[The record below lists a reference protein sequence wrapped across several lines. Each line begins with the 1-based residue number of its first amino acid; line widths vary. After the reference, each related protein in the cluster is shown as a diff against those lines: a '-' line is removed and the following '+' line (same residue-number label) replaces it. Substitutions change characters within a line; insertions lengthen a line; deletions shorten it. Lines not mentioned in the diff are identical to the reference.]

1 MSQDVTPG
9 TTTPDEVPATP
20 DPTGAE
26 VLQAYFAGQVKVLDD
41 WREPVIADA
50 PDAVHKSR
58 VATRRLRSL
67 LRTFRPLLDADET
80 EALRAELKW
89 WADVLG
95 APRDAEV
102 MKAKLVAAVEQ
113 LPAEKRRGPVVNRIT
128 TELDEEHR
136 SSHARLVAEID
147 APRAVA
153 LMERLH
159 AAAADFPT
167 APAADAPAGECLTP
181 LVAKVCRRVD
191 ADAHRAMTEKGNAS
205 LFWWHETRK
214 KAKAA
219 RYAGEAL
226 VDAFGD
232 DAKKLGKAYEAVTES
247 LGELQDSAVAVE
259 KLIELAQRADAAG
272 ESTVTYWH
280 LIDAEREIG
289 HGAKDAGQAA
299 LERVEASGVRD
310 WTR

>member
-1 MSQDVTPG
+1 MTQE
-9 TTTPDEVPATP
+9 TTEPATTAP
-20 DPTGAE
+20 EPSGAQ
-26 VLQAYFAGQVKVLDD
+26 VLQDYFASQVKVLDD
-41 WREPVIADA
+41 WRQPVIEDA

-67 LRTFRPLLDADET
+67 LRTFRPLLDADAT
-80 EALRAELKW
+80 EPIRAELKW

-102 MKAKLVAAVEQ
+102 MKAKLVAAVEE
-113 LPAEKRRGPVVNRIT
+113 LPAEKRRGPVVTRIT
-128 TELDEEHR
+128 SELDEEHR
-136 SSHARLVAEID
+136 RSHALLVAEID
-147 APRAVA
+147 GERATA
-153 LMERLH
+153 LMDRLH
-159 AAAADFPT
+159 AAAVDLPT
-167 APAADAPAGECLTP
+167 APAAEAPASECLPP

-191 ADAHRAMTEKGNAS
+191 ADAKKARTEKGNAS

-226 VDAFGD
+226 VGAFGD
-232 DAKKLGKAYEAVTES
+232 DAKRLGKAYEAVTES

-259 KLIELAQRADAAG
+259 KLIQLAHVADAAG

-289 HGAKDAGQAA
+289 HGAKEAGEKA
-299 LERVEASGVRD
+299 LVDLDESGVRD